1 MTCHLGSPVLSCR
14 ASQGALWLVSPT
26 LAYRLSRQSLRMGG
40 VSDSKGICIQSNVPN
55 TNTHLADGL
64 LVAHLCISG
73 GKVAVDSEDQIL
85 KGPCSRGSSESGGI
99 YLESRFLRQGVSSVL
114 SLFLGSLLD
123 LDVNTQDLKILLIQ
137 LRISTKTHIENT
149 RNALWVEYLSLGA

>member
-14 ASQGALWLVSPT
+14 APQGALWLVSPT
-26 LAYRLSRQSLRMGG
+26 LAYRLSRQSLHMRG

-73 GKVAVDSEDQIL
+73 ERVAVYSDYQIL
-85 KGPCSRGSSESGGI
+85 KGPCSRGSSESGGD
-99 YLESRFLRQGVSSVL
+99 LPRKQVSKARGQFSLVSLLRL
-114 SLFLGSLLD
+114 SLRSGCEHPRPK
-123 LDVNTQDLKILLIQ
+123 NTPN
-137 LRISTKTHIENT
+137 STENFHKDT
-149 RNALWVEYLSLGA
+149 YREHKKCIVG